1 MSENEQSEFQHYST
15 AQLQAE
21 LARRQLDSQEFS
33 VTFNRYEG
41 WRGWLQAK
49 MIRSPVFGSGTI
61 SFGDDALSV
70 QGWQRTWLGAAI
82 EAVVHVPYST
92 IRRVSVDGCLV
103 HFQATRGRSWSWT
116 FEPGAHS
123 PEIAEGLA
131 TRLTSRAQATP
142 DPQWEAIRSFHRG
155 LEALTP
161 HTRITLLIVLVNV
174 LVFGIMAVAER
185 TATGI
190 DRATAILWGAN
201 YGPLTTAGEWWRA
214 FTATVLH
221 HNFVHLLLNM
231 WVLVG
236 AGRLTERLFGSAR
249 FAFIYFASGIGG
261 SIGSLA
267 WQPGNVAVGA
277 SGAVFGVLGA
287 FLAFLWMRRHDIPKG
302 ILRAYWLST
311 SLFVMY
317 SLVTGVLEAQIDNA
331 AHVVGLLTGFLLGI
345 SLARPLS
352 DHATENASQG
362 LRLAPA
368 MSAAAIIGAGF
379 FYVVVLRPPLT
390 PTEQLWAKYPKY
402 PTQEAE
408 SLRTWLALTSGVVQG
423 QINEKDFADR
433 FDKEVLS
440 FWKSMAEKLA
450 KDGIVPSGSSN
461 AGIDSLLAEYVRLR
475 SEWGQKIVA
484 LVRREGVR
492 SANMAPDLRAME
504 AAVVRMEAR
513 LARLSLRA
521 SSEQTPAGLANL
533 PFITKLRHLMASS
546 SSECFVPDQSPN
558 APVSASDDPSDG
570 PAARKAAGCR
580 AQALFATGD
589 HRSLD
594 TLMQKASAALR
605 DLPDGSSSF
614 EGITSGLYDHFDS
627 PGFDWN
633 RAFRTTAAWRM
644 DLPGSIHAELVET
657 LVLRAW
663 AWEARGGGPANSVT
677 PQGWAFYRIR
687 SDVAAV
693 SLAEVADRGAAHP
706 LWHQLMLSNALDRSK
721 DIEEIRELFDIA
733 HGRFP
738 EYWSLH
744 RQMLRALMPRW
755 GGSYG
760 RVDAFINNMYGA
772 AASDS
777 SYETYTA
784 LYWMYSNMEGDI
796 DIFEEAQAN
805 WTDMKIGF
813 EGLLK
818 KHPSSDYILNGFAH
832 FACRAGDKD
841 AYANL
846 RQSLDARLS
855 ASAWTVRHSLSECDR
870 LMERGS

>member
-1 MSENEQSEFQHYST
+1 MSENEQPEFQHYST

-33 VTFNRYEG
+33 VTFTRYDG
-41 WRGWLQAK
+41 WRGWLLAK
-49 MIRSPVFGSGTI
+49 MTRSPVFGSGTV

-70 QGWQRTWLGAAI
+70 HGWQRTWLGAAV
-82 EAVVHVPYST
+82 EAVVQVTYST
-92 IRRVSVDGCLV
+92 IRRVSVDRSLV
-103 HFQATRGRSWSWT
+103 QFQATRGRSWSWT
-116 FEPGAHS
+116 FELGAHS
-123 PEIAEGLA
+123 PEIADELA
-131 TRLTSRAQATP
+131 TRLTSRAQAAP

-161 HTRITLLIVLVNV
+161 HTRITLLIVLVNA
-174 LVFGIMAVAER
+174 LVFGIMSVAAR
-185 TATGI
+185 TAMGI
-190 DRATAILWGAN
+190 DPATAIRWGAN
-201 YGPLTTAGEWWRA
+201 YGPLTTGGEWWRV
-214 FTATVLH
+214 FTATLLH

-231 WVLVG
+231 WVLFG

-249 FAFIYFASGIGG
+249 FAFIYLASGIGG

-287 FLAFLWMRRHDIPKG
+287 FLAFLWMRRREIPRG
-302 ILRAYWLST
+302 LLRAYWLST
-311 SLFVMY
+311 SLFVLY
-317 SLVTGVLEAQIDNA
+317 SLVTGALEAQTDNA
-331 AHVVGLLTGFLLGI
+331 AHLVGLLTGLLLGF

-352 DHATENASQG
+352 EHATEDVSRG

-368 MSAAAIIGAGF
+368 MSAAAMIGAGL

-390 PTEQLWAKYPKY
+390 PTEQLWAKYPEY

-408 SLRTWLALTSGVVQG
+408 NLRAWIALISLVAQG
-423 QINEKDFADR
+423 QINETDFVDR
-433 FDKEVLS
+433 FDKEILP
-440 FWKSMAEKLA
+440 FWTSMAEQFEKA
-450 KDGIVPSGSSN
+450 GVAPSGSST
-461 AGIDSLLAEYVRLR
+461 ASIDSLLAEYVRLR
-475 SEWGQKIVA
+475 SEWGHRIVA
-484 LVRREGVR
+484 LVRRDGVR

-513 LARLSLRA
+513 LARMSLRA
-521 SSEQTPAGLANL
+521 ASEQTPAGLANL
-533 PFITKLRHLMASS
+533 PFITRLMQRMVSS
-546 SSECFVPDQSPN
+546 SSECFVPDESPN

-570 PAARKAAGCR
+570 PAARQAVGCR

-594 TLMQKASAALR
+594 ALMQKGSAALG

-614 EGITSGLYDHFDS
+614 EGIASGLDDHFGS

-677 PQGWAFYRIR
+677 PQGWALYRIR
-687 SDVAAV
+687 SEMTAV

-706 LWHQLMLSNALDRSK
+706 LWHQLMLSNALDRSR
-721 DIEEIRELFDIA
+721 DTEEIRELFDVA

-760 RVDAFINNMYGA
+760 KVDAFINNMYGA

-832 FACRAGDKD
+832 FACRAGDRD

-855 ASAWTVRHSLSECDR
+855 ASAWTVRHSMSECDR
-870 LMERGS
+870 LMARGS